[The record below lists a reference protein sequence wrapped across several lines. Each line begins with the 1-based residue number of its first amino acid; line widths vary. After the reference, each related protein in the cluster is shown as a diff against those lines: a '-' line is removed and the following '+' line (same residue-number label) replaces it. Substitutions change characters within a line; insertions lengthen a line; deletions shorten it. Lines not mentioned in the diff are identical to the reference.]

1 MQTEVIFEN
10 ITERIQS
17 EIRKATE
24 SILVVDIWLDNK
36 DIFNELINKAKEG
49 SQVLLFISR
58 ECIIGN
64 KKINYKLIEKYN
76 SRCHIIDD
84 DKKELIH
91 NKFYIINNG
100 TVVITGSYDK
110 DYNTKDQFECIIIN
124 YADKT
129 FAGRLITAFN
139 KIIRHYH
146 YDEQQL
152 ATGRINYFIHGNKQL
167 ANRDDPEFAAL
178 QIEVLILKNQLS
190 GYETEKI
197 EINKILSDFRHRHSL
212 ELGHIILEILKL
224 RMIKYRKY
232 EKKYKAAEK
241 DYKQYSKQVT
251 EERKKPDFE
260 LTGEEMTE
268 LKKKFRTATL
278 LCHPDKVDD
287 KFKDAAIN
295 IFIELKAAYEMNDLN
310 KVTEIFDTLEKGN
323 LFRSGSGI
331 FSEKDI
337 LLEERNKLFVQ
348 KERLESEVHD
358 IWQSDTFSTVIK
370 INSWD
375 DYFKKKRTLLE
386 QELQDLRAESF
397 LY

>member
-1 MQTEVIFEN
+1 
-10 ITERIQS
+10 
-17 EIRKATE
+17 
-24 SILVVDIWLDNK
+24 
-36 DIFNELINKAKEG
+36 
-49 SQVLLFISR
+49 
-58 ECIIGN
+58 
-64 KKINYKLIEKYN
+64 
-76 SRCHIIDD
+76 
-84 DKKELIH
+84 
-91 NKFYIINNG
+91 
-100 TVVITGSYDK
+100 
-110 DYNTKDQFECIIIN
+110 
-124 YADKT
+124 
-129 FAGRLITAFN
+129 
-139 KIIRHYH
+139 
-146 YDEQQL
+146 
-152 ATGRINYFIHGNKQL
+152 
-167 ANRDDPEFAAL
+167 
-178 QIEVLILKNQLS
+178 
-190 GYETEKI
+190 
-197 EINKILSDFRHRHSL
+197 
-212 ELGHIILEILKL
+212 
-224 RMIKYRKY
+224 
-232 EKKYKAAEK
+232 
-241 DYKQYSKQVT
+241 
-251 EERKKPDFE
+251 
-260 LTGEEMTE
+260 MTE
-268 LKKKFRTATL
+268 LKKKFLTATL